1 MSKFSPRIYSQ
12 AILTSSSLKR
22 FGLSQVVNHLRNSEK
37 LIPFDFL
44 VDGAYLRST
53 LDSYIAENGLSSE
66 SKLTLEYVRAA
77 IPPKFL
83 ASFQHDD
90 WVSSV
95 STSISTKNN
104 REHVILSGSYDGIA
118 RVWSQGGQLLCEAAG
133 HQSAIKSVKWI
144 DGESLVTS
152 SMDRTLRIWR
162 YGSEFVVDASVKP
175 VAEYV
180 GHKSTVES
188 LAVNTTIKR
197 ILSASADGNVGV
209 WSTVPKEA
217 PVAPAMDLPARVK
230 KRKLAQTGPIVLQY
244 GALGMLQGHTAP
256 VSGVTFAPQDSTVA
270 YTVSW
275 DHTIRTWDLTTM
287 SLVDTKTTQHPI
299 LSLCALKSFNLLACG
314 SSARHIILHDPRVGA
329 TDVSVATLRGHSNAV
344 VALSANPTNEWEMA
358 SASHDSTVRIWD
370 VRASSSGSVLTIKRE
385 GRDLCGNEK
394 VFDVEWSL
402 VGVVSGGEDKQVQI
416 NATPCEQE
424 DTLVG
429 KL

>member
-1 MSKFSPRIYSQ
+1 M
-12 AILTSSSLKR
+12 
-22 FGLSQVVNHLRNSEK
+22 
-37 LIPFDFL
+37 
-44 VDGAYLRST
+44 
-53 LDSYIAENGLSSE
+53 
-66 SKLTLEYVRAA
+66 RAA